1 MSIPVLPGIAILA
14 FLAGI
19 SGISELPS
27 ANGLRWQGGGVVS
40 MRGKEI
46 RLERIMNRNT
56 KKSIIVPMDHGV
68 SNGPIPGLIDLSRA
82 VNLVAEGGA
91 NAVIGHVG
99 LALHGHRQSGRDV
112 GLILHLSASTTLSPD
127 PNRKVLVNSVTNAL
141 KMGADAVSMHVNV
154 GAETEAEMLS
164 DLGRVA
170 IECMEWGMPLIAMMY
185 PRGKKVKDEHDLESV
200 KLAARVAAEL
210 GADIVKT
217 VYTGDPDSFREV
229 TRGCPVPVVVAGGSK
244 TDDRTT
250 LELIEGA
257 MAGGAAGISIGRNAF
272 QHRTPD
278 RFVKAAA
285 CIVHKNRSADD
296 ALELLKV

>member
-1 MSIPVLPGIAILA
+1 M
-14 FLAGI
+14 
-19 SGISELPS
+19 E
-27 ANGLRWQGGGVVS
+27 GGGVVV
-40 MRGKEI
+40 MRGKDI

-56 KKSIIVPMDHGV
+56 KKTIIVPMDHGV
-68 SNGPIPGLIDLSRA
+68 SNGPIAGLIDMAEA

-99 LALHGHRQSGRDV
+99 LALYGHRQGGRDV
-112 GLILHLSASTTLSPD
+112 GLILHLSASTSIGPD
-127 PNRKVLVNSVTNAL
+127 PNEKVLVNSVTNAL
-141 KMGADAVSMHVNV
+141 KMGADAVSIHVNI
-154 GAETEAEMLS
+154 GADSEARMLQ
-164 DLGRVA
+164 DLGNVA
-170 IECMEWGMPLIAMMY
+170 VECMEWGMPLLAMMY
-185 PRGKKVKDEHDLESV
+185 PRGKKITHENDVDQV

-217 VYTGDPDSFREV
+217 VYTGDPESFREV

-272 QHRTPD
+272 QHRTPA
-278 RFVKAAA
+278 RFVRAAA
-285 CIVHKNRSADD
+285 CIVHADKSVEE
-296 ALELLKV
+296 ALKILEGTP